1 MNETYQN
8 RITDQICKIQ
18 NDRAL
23 IAFYDRLRYAPLGNY
38 AQLHAKGEY
47 QENGHKV
54 HSLICITIQD
64 YSNGTGDRTII
75 TRFNLAPEQIQFLL
89 TRITSGFQEFEW
101 SQSKIYGNPDQNGY
115 STAQMFYISR
125 HPYDSKGQPMKSP
138 WKIQIVNG
146 KGIKAQN
153 KNGGSYM
160 DLFTLLKRTDSY
172 ISNWETVIAASLI
185 NNGKRMLADQQNSQ
199 MQQTAQ
205 APPYAA

>member
-64 YSNGTGDRTII
+64 YSNGTGDRNII

-138 WKIQIVNG
+138 WK
-146 KGIKAQN
+146 
-153 KNGGSYM
+153 SR
-160 DLFTLLKRTDSY
+160 L
-172 ISNWETVIAASLI
+172 
-185 NNGKRMLADQQNSQ
+185 
-199 MQQTAQ
+199 
-205 APPYAA
+205 